1 MDKLENKINKVEN
14 DVDDL
19 KIRMAVAESNID
31 RVEEDIST
39 IKDDT
44 RFLRR
49 TITGSI
55 ITIVVGA
62 IIWIIKNGGI

>member
-44 RFLRR
+44 RYLRR